1 MVLTSGRAKFKMA
14 TFQRRRKKSSS
25 EAQRCSVK
33 IDGLVAPQVCCRLTS
48 ELLKYLL
55 YERQQIPLP
64 YEQIK
69 FDLNRDETA
78 RQDTKGKGITPKLKR
93 SKSLFPSSERK
104 RCKHVV
110 DCMEELLPHLED
122 LFSLTFVPQVLIL
135 IGATAVSPK
144 DAYILNFT
152 DALTTSKE
160 NSLSAKSCIRSLLRE
175 MVTKDFLPISSM
187 PPITNTLL
195 LVKAHRDCGLD
206 WFVPKLTY
214 KLGSRGQQYDIS
226 LVGTAHPGLEQVHVE
241 EQGPKDDYIWY
252 QAPISIKGYKE
263 KSVRAAKPEDIWI

>member
-1 MVLTSGRAKFKMA
+1 
-14 TFQRRRKKSSS
+14 
-25 EAQRCSVK
+25 VK

-69 FDLNRDETA
+69 FDLKRDETV
-78 RQDTKGKGITPKLKR
+78 RQETKVCSDTAVANMH
-93 SKSLFPSSERK
+93 EK

-144 DAYILNFT
+144 EAYIINFT

-187 PPITNTLL
+187 PPITNTIL
-195 LVKAHRDCGLD
+195 LVKAHRDCGLE

-214 KLGSRGQQYDIS
+214 KLGSRGQQYDIT
-226 LVGTAHPGLEQVHVE
+226 LAGTAHPGGEQVRIE

-252 QAPISIKGYKE
+252 QAPLSIKGYKE